1 MERLRSRVSSSP
13 TRWKARA
20 HSRGGTHEAPK
31 ASEMSRPRVVTMAVL
46 TVVVVL
52 GCVVGHHLW
61 YQNQLLRQA
70 GPVGY
75 HLLNGRR

>member
-13 TRWKARA
+13 TRLRARA
-20 HSRGGTHEAPK
+20 HSSGDLHEAPK
-31 ASEMSRPRVVTMAVL
+31 ASALGRPKVLSVAVL
-46 TVVVVL
+46 TVVAVL
-52 GCVVGHHLW
+52 GCIVGHHFW